1 MIKNR
6 IKTVIAF
13 AVLLIVVI
21 SGLAL
26 SVSDRRKDVFPDK
39 NTKIRLYGEAHGLK
53 EYYDIEFELWKAYY
67 DEGYRALFVE
77 LPYFTAE
84 YLNLWMAEDSD
95 EIIDRIFE
103 DIQGTQSGN
112 EHYYEF
118 WQKIKQQCPQTVFYG
133 TDVGHQYDTTGP
145 RYLAYLADQGLAE
158 SENYRLAKECID
170 QGIAFRSDDPD
181 HDGISATRE
190 SYMVANFIDA
200 YSRCGTD
207 KIMGIYGS
215 YHTDLN
221 NPDLMTGR
229 LRAQYGDI
237 ISSVRLST
245 LAYGED
251 KPYRFGFCITGF
263 IVLLMLFIPNIYWGA
278 RAKPEGYDEAAKK
291 ENKILLMFERAGE
304 VLVTCALLVFPALNP
319 KIIQLPQG
327 VLYDWRI
334 LICIAALVLMV
345 LYECYWIRYF
355 RSGRT
360 LKDQYSS
367 FAGFPVAGASLP
379 VITVLL
385 LGVYSMN
392 LVVIVSGII
401 LGIGH
406 IGIHLM
412 HRKEAIGI
420 A

>member
-6 IKTVIAF
+6 IKTIIAF
-13 AVLLIVVI
+13 SVLLIVVI
-21 SGLAL
+21 SGFSL
-26 SVSDRRKDVFPDK
+26 SVSDRRNDVFPDD
-39 NTKIRLYGEAHGLK
+39 NSKIRLYGEAHGLK
-53 EYYDIEFELWKAYY
+53 EYYDIEFELWKEYY
-67 DEGYRALFVE
+67 DKGYRALFVE

-84 YLNLWMAEDSD
+84 YLNLWMSENSD
-95 EIIDRIFE
+95 EIIDQLFE

-112 EHYYEF
+112 EHYYAF
-118 WQKIKQQCPQTVFYG
+118 FHKIKQQCPQTVFYG

-145 RYLAYLADQGLAE
+145 RYLEYLADHGLTE
-158 SENYRLAKECID
+158 SENYRLAKGCID
-170 QGIAFRSDDPD
+170 QGIAYSSDDSD
-181 HDGISATRE
+181 HDGISITRE

-221 NPDLMTGR
+221 NPDLMAGR
-229 LRAQYGDI
+229 LKSYYGDV

-245 LAYGED
+245 LAFGED
-251 KPYRFGFCITGF
+251 KPYRLGFCFTGL

-278 RAKPEGYDEAAKK
+278 KAKPEGYDEAAKN
-291 ENKILLMFERAGE
+291 ENKILLLFERVGE
-304 VLVTCALLVFPALNP
+304 VSVTCALLIFPAINP
-319 KIIQLPQG
+319 RIKRLPQR
-327 VLYDWRI
+327 VLYDWKI
-334 LICIAALVLMV
+334 IICIAALVLMI

-355 RSGRT
+355 RSDRR

-385 LGVYSMN
+385 LGLYSMN
-392 LVVIVSGII
+392 LVVIVSGIV

-412 HRKEAIGI
+412 HCKEATHL
-420 A
+420 